1 MTAVFLKIG
10 KNIWYVLRRLM
21 PTANNTE
28 RLDSDLPSCIE
39 TRCGLIS

>member
-10 KNIWYVLRRLM
+10 KNIWYALKRLM

-28 RLDSDLPSCIE
+28 PLDSDLPSCTE
-39 TRCGLIS
+39 TRCGSIS